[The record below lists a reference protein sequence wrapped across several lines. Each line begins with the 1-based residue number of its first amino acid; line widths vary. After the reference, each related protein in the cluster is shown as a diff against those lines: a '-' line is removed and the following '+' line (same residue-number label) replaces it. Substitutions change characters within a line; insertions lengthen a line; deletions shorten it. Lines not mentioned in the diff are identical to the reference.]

1 MGKCYAFKD
10 WSLENGLLCTF
21 QPVGN
26 ILNWKQKQKNREV
39 KLKQIGNQ
47 ICSSLMIL
55 GMNNFFSAFCLI
67 FFCTVWKKNTIISMH
82 YFYNKC

>member
-39 KLKQIGNQ
+39 KSKKQIEYG
-47 ICSSLMIL
+47 IRFVLPL
-55 GMNNFFSAFCLI
+55 L
-67 FFCTVWKKNTIISMH
+67 
-82 YFYNKC
+82 Y

>member
-39 KLKQIGNQ
+39 KLKQIEYG
-47 ICSSLMIL
+47 IRFVLPL
-55 GMNNFFSAFCLI
+55 
-67 FFCTVWKKNTIISMH
+67 
-82 YFYNKC
+82 